1 MRMTHD
7 RDRSSDMEM
16 QAVGAATAKELWDLY
31 DINGQPLGRTVLRG
45 VPLMEG
51 EYHLV
56 VQVWVKN
63 AHSEYLIQ
71 QRADNGIW
79 ATTAGCV
86 VAGETSRMGALRELA
101 EELGIRATPDELR
114 QVYQDMSR
122 YALGTA
128 WLLERDVTAN
138 ELSIQV
144 EEVSEIRWATQDV
157 IRQMVAEGM
166 FYDYGDEYF
175 YHVFE
180 DRQDME
186 SAGGTLQEG
195 DNTRQNAATS
205 G

>member
-1 MRMTHD
+1 
-7 RDRSSDMEM
+7 
-16 QAVGAATAKELWDLY
+16 
-31 DINGQPLGRTVLRG
+31 
-45 VPLMEG
+45 
-51 EYHLV
+51 
-56 VQVWVKN
+56 
-63 AHSEYLIQ
+63 
-71 QRADNGIW
+71 
-79 ATTAGCV
+79 
-86 VAGETSRMGALRELA
+86 
-101 EELGIRATPDELR
+101 
-114 QVYQDMSR
+114 
-122 YALGTA
+122 TA

>member
-1 MRMTHD
+1 MTIPQETGSLADMRKD
-7 RDRSSDMEM
+7 PVRAALSSER
-16 QAVGAATAKELWDLY
+16 WDLY
-31 DINGQPLGRTVLRG
+31 DINGQPLGRTIVRG
-45 VPLMEG
+45 MPLNEG

-63 AHSEYLIQ
+63 AHREYLIQ

-86 VAGETSRMGALRELA
+86 VAGETSRMGAMRELA
-101 EELGIRATPDELR
+101 EKLGIRAVPDELR
-114 QVYQDMSR
+114 LVYQDRSQ

-175 YHVFE
+175 RHVFE
-180 DRQDME
+180 GRKDME
-186 SAGGTLQEG
+186 RADVAPQEG
-195 DNTRQNAATS
+195 DDAGQNASTT